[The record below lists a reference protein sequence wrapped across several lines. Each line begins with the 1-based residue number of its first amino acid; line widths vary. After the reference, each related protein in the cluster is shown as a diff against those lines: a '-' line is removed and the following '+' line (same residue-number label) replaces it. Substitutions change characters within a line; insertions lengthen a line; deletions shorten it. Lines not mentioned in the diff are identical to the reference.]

1 MGFRRFV
8 ALAAMLAMLVVLPA
22 QAGAQVATS
31 TVVIHGLTAS
41 EFIPDDICG
50 PRASF
55 VEFTGRT
62 NVTHATELEDGSRS
76 FQFVDTGTYH
86 VDFVD
91 PALDDQESQYT
102 EALHFTATPGGTVV
116 YSLTFHDFPTGI
128 RIYVKAHVTEVDG
141 RLIVD
146 RDITKVTGCP

>member
-1 MGFRRFV
+1 MRVGRSV
-8 ALAAMLAMLVVLPA
+8 ALAGILAALVVLPA
-22 QAGAQVATS
+22 QAGAQATTS

-41 EFIPDDICG
+41 KFIPDDICG

-55 VEFTGRT
+55 VEYTGRT
-62 NVTHATELEDGSRS
+62 NVTHATELDDGSLS

-102 EALHFTATPGGTVV
+102 EVLHFTAAPGGTVV
-116 YSLTFHDFPTGI
+116 YSLTFHDFPTGL
-128 RIYVKAHVTEVDG
+128 RIYVRAHVTEVDG
-141 RLIVD
+141 SLIVD
-146 RDITKVTGCP
+146 RDVTKVTGCP

>member
-1 MGFRRFV
+1 
-8 ALAAMLAMLVVLPA
+8 VVLPA
-22 QAGAQVATS
+22 QASARATTS

-41 EFIPDDICG
+41 EFFPDDICG

-55 VEFTGRT
+55 VEYTGRA
-62 NVTHATELEDGSRS
+62 NVTHATELEDGSLS
-76 FQFVDTGTYH
+76 LQFVDTGTYH

-102 EALHFTATPGGTVV
+102 EVVHFTAAPSGTVV
-116 YSLTFHDFPTGI
+116 DSETFHDFPTGL
-128 RIYVKAHVTEVDG
+128 RIYVRTHVTEVDG

>member
-1 MGFRRFV
+1 MRTRTLIGAV
-8 ALAAMLAMLVVLPA
+8 TALVLVVLPA
-22 QAGAQVATS
+22 QAGARATTS
-31 TVVIHGLTAS
+31 TVVLHGLTAS
-41 EFIPDDICG
+41 EFFPDDICG

-62 NVTHATELEDGSRS
+62 QVTHATELEDGSLS

-91 PALDDQESQYT
+91 PALGHQESQFT
-102 EALHFTATPGGTVV
+102 ESVHFTAAPGGTVV
-116 YSLTFHDFPTGI
+116 FSATFHDFPTGI
-128 RIYVKAHVTEVDG
+128 RIYERVHVTEVDG

-146 RDITKVTGCP
+146 RDIMKVTGCP